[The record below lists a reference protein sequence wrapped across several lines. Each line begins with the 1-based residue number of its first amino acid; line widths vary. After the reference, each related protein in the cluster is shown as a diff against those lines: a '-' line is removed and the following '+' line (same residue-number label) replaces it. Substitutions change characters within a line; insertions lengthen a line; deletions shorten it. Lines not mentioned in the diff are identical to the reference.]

1 MSCYNKNTAAYKALQ
16 NKFTNSLVIDS
27 IIAKWQT
34 LNNTE
39 TIPTVADATEYM
51 SDQKAL
57 FNLKKRE
64 YSTALLANISR
75 QKIMSQWDGSYYVNN
90 TNTTTKKLDR
100 NVLVNNRI
108 RLLKYLDFWNVPQSL
123 VNIEPTSTGKT
134 YRVSINHKNTRYYTT
149 YECYVS

>member
-1 MSCYNKNTAAYKALQ
+1 MATCYNKNTAAYKALQ
-16 NKFTNSLVIDS
+16 NEFTNSLVIDS

-75 QKIMSQWDGSYYVNN
+75 
-90 TNTTTKKLDR
+90 
-100 NVLVNNRI
+100 
-108 RLLKYLDFWNVPQSL
+108 
-123 VNIEPTSTGKT
+123 
-134 YRVSINHKNTRYYTT
+134 
-149 YECYVS
+149 